1 MADDTCVALQCE
13 INDIFDKD
21 LKKPVLKQIKETIEP
36 LINKTKG
43 FTFDD
48 NCKDGWL
55 LTATVVELSV
65 DDPKNPTTV
74 AVNVVIR
81 AVPHSS
87 STNGFNAKGK
97 TKVPDIRA
105 NKMEKE
111 VTSIV
116 GSVFTDVMNKQVI
129 PQLLKS

>member
-1 MADDTCVALQCE
+1 MANDTCVALQCE
-13 INDIFDKD
+13 IKDIFDKD

-36 LINKTKG
+36 LVNKAKG

-55 LTATVVELSV
+55 LTATVVELTV

-74 AVNVVIR
+74 ELSVVIR

-87 STNGFNAKGK
+87 STNGFNAKGH
-97 TKVPDIRA
+97 TKVPGIRA

>member
-1 MADDTCVALQCE
+1 MADGTCVALQCE
-13 INDIFDKD
+13 ISDIFDKN

-36 LINKTKG
+36 IVNKAKG

-48 NCKDGWL
+48 KCKDGWL
-55 LTATVVELSV
+55 LTATVVELKA
-65 DDPKNPTTV
+65 DDPKSPTTIELS
-74 AVNVVIR
+74 VVIR

-87 STNGFNAKGK
+87 STNGFNAKGR
-97 TKVPDIRA
+97 TKVPDIQA
-105 NKMEKE
+105 SKIEKE

-116 GSVFTDVMNKQVI
+116 DSVFKDVMNKQGV

>member
-1 MADDTCVALQCE
+1 MADDTCVALQSE
-13 INDIFDKD
+13 INDIFDKE
-21 LKKPVLKQIKETIEP
+21 LKKPVIEQIKKTIEP
-36 LINKTKG
+36 LVNKAKG

-55 LTATVVELSV
+55 LTATVVELTV
-65 DDPKNPTTV
+65 DDPKNPTTIGLS
-74 AVNVVIR
+74 VVIR
-81 AVPHSS
+81 AVPHAT
-87 STNGFNAKGK
+87 STKGFNAKGK

-116 GSVFTDVMNKQVI
+116 ASVFTDVMTKQVI